1 MTDVLL
7 ALSDPIRQDLLH
19 LLTAEE
25 LVVAE
30 LVQIVRQPQSTVS
43 RHLKVLLAA
52 GLIAQRR
59 AGTRMQYRA
68 VEPMGDNDSLPRV
81 VADWLR
87 RAPMPKRLEQG
98 LTAVRSARRDESVGF
113 FDRVGGRWDELR
125 RKAFG
130 ESFAFEAF
138 LTLLPKDWT
147 VADVGAGT
155 GHLLPGLAMQFAQV
169 IAVEP
174 AAAMLECARR
184 RVAAA
189 GRENVS
195 FHQAYVTDMP
205 VASGACD
212 LVVAVLVLHHL
223 VKPAE
228 AFAEMHRIL
237 KPGGRLLIVEQETHE
252 NKEFYEAMQD
262 RWWGFEPAGQV
273 REAGAAGF
281 TTLEVRALGSVPA
294 RRVGSGEAPPLF
306 VLSGTKAAE

>member
-1 MTDVLL
+1 
-7 ALSDPIRQDLLH
+7 
-19 LLTAEE
+19 
-25 LVVAE
+25 
-30 LVQIVRQPQSTVS
+30 
-43 RHLKVLLAA
+43 
-52 GLIAQRR
+52 
-59 AGTRMQYRA
+59 MQYRA
-68 VEPMGDNDSLPRV
+68 VEPMEDNDSLHRV

-98 LTAVRSARRDESVGF
+98 LAAVRSARRDESVGF

-155 GHLLPGLAMQFAQV
+155 GQLLPGLALQFAQV

-189 GRENVS
+189 GLENVS
-195 FHQAYVTDMP
+195 FHQTYVTDMP
-205 VASGACD
+205 LASGGCD

-228 AFAEMHRIL
+228 AFVEMHRIL
-237 KPGGRLLIVEQETHE
+237 KPGGRLLVVEQETHE
-252 NKEFYEAMQD
+252 NKDFYDAMQD
-262 RWWGFEPAGQV
+262 RWWGFDARGLV
-273 REAGAAGF
+273 RDAGAAGF
-281 TTLEVRALGSVPA
+281 AALKTRALGSVPA

-306 VLSGTKAAE
+306 VLSGTKAGE